1 LVFQGKLIIF
11 VAMGGLLAM
20 LGGIVYYASLDNP
33 KLQQAGVYLMD
44 VKVIDVN
51 VVERYAKLQTTFLVK
66 NPTDKTFTVPL
77 IAYKLF
83 ANGVLI
89 GNGQYSTEDIAMPGR
104 AAFYPNTEIPLT
116 HIFRLVFSENIE
128 EEYNN
133 IVNND
138 KNIKFTADGIITL
151 ENAWSV
157 VEKNFNTSL

>member
-1 LVFQGKLIIF
+1 MVFQGKLVIF

-77 IAYKLF
+77 ITYKLF

>member
-1 LVFQGKLIIF
+1 
-11 VAMGGLLAM
+11 M

-77 IAYKLF
+77 ITYKLF